1 MENKG
6 ASQTREGIGRE
17 IRKLARENYGVQ
29 KRTNYGISPESASG
43 AATLPDRPSGWKG
56 RARAGNG
63 RSLCVATAGQGQSQG
78 GDGRQGGGERFGH
91 VPPTTAI
98 IETVETFKLLK
109 PCPPSSRTFRS
120 F

>member
-6 ASQTREGIGRE
+6 GQPNSRGIGRE

-43 AATLPDRPSGWKG
+43 GGDATRQAVWVEGEGTRRERQVTVCGKGWARPEPG
-56 RARAGNG
+56 RG
-63 RSLCVATAGQGQSQG
+63 RTAG
-78 GDGRQGGGERFGH
+78 RGERFGH

>member
-6 ASQTREGIGRE
+6 GPAKLERESEG
-17 IRKLARENYGVQ
+17 KSENWQGKTTAFKNEQIKEFPPRVH
-29 KRTNYGISPESASG
+29 RG

-63 RSLCVATAGQGQSQG
+63 RSLCVARAGQGQSQG

-109 PCPPSSRTFRS
+109 PCPPSSRTF
-120 F
+120 